1 MKILNVI
8 NIKCMG
14 CVNKIETA
22 LKEAGITGTVSLK
35 DKKVVLK
42 NDEDEEKAR
51 RVIEE
56 TGYKVA
62 DNE

>member
-1 MKILNVI
+1 
-8 NIKCMG
+8 MG